1 MNLEFEFLAFFFF
14 KFESVC
20 ISFSLT
26 VATLLMPKFQLSLFI
41 LSLSPRGLLYYYLE
55 ATNVGIEVGNLCVY
69 CKCSLSAKKI

>member
-41 LSLSPRGLLYYYLE
+41 LSLSLLEVYYIIIWKQQMLGL
-55 ATNVGIEVGNLCVY
+55 
-69 CKCSLSAKKI
+69 K

>member
-1 MNLEFEFLAFFFF
+1 MHILFFNCCNFVNAQV
-14 KFESVC
+14 S
-20 ISFSLT
+20 T
-26 VATLLMPKFQLSLFI
+26 VIVHT